1 MINFEKTFKMK
12 LIYVFRINDE
22 THKGLLKVGDATVSK
37 DLSEE
42 ELSPNSSVLNKSA
55 KRRIDSYTKTACI
68 DYDLLYTELAIK
80 TKNLNGIE
88 CKEAF
93 RDYDVHRVLT
103 NSGIQ
108 KMKKANNTGKEWFK
122 TDLET
127 VKNAIAAVKNDMY
140 SLSPEQIS
148 NDKSP
153 IVFRPEQKEA
163 IEKTLKNFKN
173 NNRMLWNA
181 KMRFGKTVCALEV
194 IKRMGFKKSIIVTHR
209 PVVNKGW
216 HDDFNLIFKDPNG
229 YIYLDKNQKDNFY
242 SYLEKGKRIVYFASV
257 QDLRGSSEVGGK
269 FDKNNEIFSMDW
281 DCVIVDEAHE
291 GTKTVLGEDVIKA
304 LVKEDNSYITKFL
317 ALSGTPFNI
326 LSDYEE
332 DSVYTWDYM
341 MEQRAKRDWDI
352 NNFGD
357 SNPYEELPKMKIFTY
372 DLGDSLGVDIYDELG
387 EKAFN
392 FKEFFRTWTQEDI
405 DKKQIK
411 AKVGSFVHEQDVKKF
426 LNLITKEN
434 TENSYPYANEEYR
447 NLFKH
452 SLWLV
457 PGVKEAKA
465 LSSML
470 KAHKIFGS
478 GQFEII
484 NVAGEGDDDEI
495 SAEALKM
502 VRDKIDLALK
512 NDTYTITLS
521 CGKLTTG
528 VTVPEWTAVM
538 MLAGS
543 YSTSASNYLQ
553 TIFRV
558 QSPANINGKIKEYC
572 YVFDFAP
579 DRTLKM
585 VADAVQLSSKAGKT
599 TTGDRVILG
608 EFLNFCPIISF
619 QGTRMIHYDENM
631 LLEQLKK
638 AYADKV
644 LKSGFDNVNL
654 YNDELLKLSDTEL
667 KMFDNLKRIVGASKQ
682 KTKISQI
689 DINSQGFTDE
699 EYEKLEEINKKK
711 IKERTQEEKEFLEKK
726 KKHQKQRR
734 DAISILRAISIRIP
748 LLVYGANIDF
758 KKDVK
763 IEDLLNPSIVDD
775 PSWNEFMPKG
785 VTREMFKEC
794 IKYYDTDVFNLA
806 GRRIRNIVKNADTL
820 MPTERVKEIAKLF
833 SYFKNPD
840 KETIL
845 TPWRVVNMH
854 MSDCLGGYDFYDE
867 KHEYMVE
874 EPRFVNQ
881 GQVTKDTLANS
892 NVQILEINSKSGLYP
907 LFVTYSIFRTKC
919 GEKFDKLSFKEQ
931 QKIWN
936 DIVQDSVYVICKTEM
951 SKYITKRTLVGFND
965 LKINAHYFQDL
976 VNSMKY
982 KSDQFIRR
990 IKNKSYWN
998 KNGGQMNFDAI
1009 VGNPPY
1015 QEGISNDVNNS
1026 SLSKQL
1032 FPIFIQNSIL
1042 LGAKYSSLITP
1053 SRWFTAEAQDKSF
1066 IKLREFIKRFNHFKK
1081 IYNYKDTSDLFS
1093 GVVIKG
1099 GVNYFLYDKDFNG
1112 LVDFYNCSNLVRNK
1126 QTRNLFE
1133 EGLDV
1138 VIDSSEK
1145 YGILK
1150 KVTNKDFVSLMTI
1163 TCGRNAFGI
1172 IGKESLVN
1180 SISTEKPFAN
1190 SSELRCKNDIVRYI
1204 SPNKITKNI
1213 NIFNSYK
1220 VFISKSSGDPN
1231 TDFKVI
1237 GIPYVAKPKSACT
1250 DSLIPIGCFRT
1261 LNEAKNLSKYLK
1273 TRFLRFMVSILK
1285 SSQNVTQVVYK
1296 FVPMQDFTS
1305 KSDINWNTGIDDIEM
1320 QLYKKYRIS
1329 KEEIEFIESIV
1340 KPME

>member
-1 MINFEKTFKMK
+1 
-12 LIYVFRINDE
+12 
-22 THKGLLKVGDATVSK
+22 
-37 DLSEE
+37 
-42 ELSPNSSVLNKSA
+42 
-55 KRRIDSYTKTACI
+55 
-68 DYDLLYTELAIK
+68 
-80 TKNLNGIE
+80 
-88 CKEAF
+88 
-93 RDYDVHRVLT
+93 
-103 NSGIQ
+103 
-108 KMKKANNTGKEWFK
+108 
-122 TDLET
+122 
-127 VKNAIAAVKNDMY
+127 
-140 SLSPEQIS
+140 
-148 NDKSP
+148 
-153 IVFRPEQKEA
+153 
-163 IEKTLKNFKN
+163 
-173 NNRMLWNA
+173 
-181 KMRFGKTVCALEV
+181 
-194 IKRMGFKKSIIVTHR
+194 
-209 PVVNKGW
+209 
-216 HDDFNLIFKDPNG
+216 
-229 YIYLDKNQKDNFY
+229 
-242 SYLEKGKRIVYFASV
+242 
-257 QDLRGSSEVGGK
+257 
-269 FDKNNEIFSMDW
+269 
-281 DCVIVDEAHE
+281 
-291 GTKTVLGEDVIKA
+291 
-304 LVKEDNSYITKFL
+304 
-317 ALSGTPFNI
+317 
-326 LSDYEE
+326 
-332 DSVYTWDYM
+332 
-341 MEQRAKRDWDI
+341 
-352 NNFGD
+352 
-357 SNPYEELPKMKIFTY
+357 
-372 DLGDSLGVDIYDELG
+372 
-387 EKAFN
+387 
-392 FKEFFRTWTQEDI
+392 
-405 DKKQIK
+405 
-411 AKVGSFVHEQDVKKF
+411 
-426 LNLITKEN
+426 
-434 TENSYPYANEEYR
+434 
-447 NLFKH
+447 
-452 SLWLV
+452 
-457 PGVKEAKA
+457 
-465 LSSML
+465 
-470 KAHKIFGS
+470 
-478 GQFEII
+478 
-484 NVAGEGDDDEI
+484 
-495 SAEALKM
+495 
-502 VRDKIDLALK
+502 
-512 NDTYTITLS
+512 
-521 CGKLTTG
+521 
-528 VTVPEWTAVM
+528 
-538 MLAGS
+538 
-543 YSTSASNYLQ
+543 
-553 TIFRV
+553 
-558 QSPANINGKIKEYC
+558 
-572 YVFDFAP
+572 
-579 DRTLKM
+579 
-585 VADAVQLSSKAGKT
+585 
-599 TTGDRVILG
+599 
-608 EFLNFCPIISF
+608 
-619 QGTRMIHYDENM
+619 MIHYDENM